1 MPIVVYPLKVRGAS
15 LQPGDIL
22 KQGRILNTRDQI
34 GNVALLIEAPGDPR
48 AHMPGTTMSL
58 PSDLVYNVLRPLAVP
73 EQQDVEN

>member
-34 GNVALLIEAPGDPR
+34 GNVALLIESPG
-48 AHMPGTTMSL
+48 
-58 PSDLVYNVLRPLAVP
+58 V
-73 EQQDVEN
+73 